1 MPDLPEL
8 DQRLNSFN
16 PELRAA
22 ALDAAAAKL
31 SSPNPEG
38 YQEPPPPRGEGSQ
51 VFNLHCHSFFSY
63 NGYGYSP
70 SALAVIAG
78 MYNWRA
84 VGLVDFD
91 VLDGVDEFLAA
102 TRKLNIRAVAGMET
116 RVFIPELADV
126 EINSPGEPGI
136 AYHLGVGFLS
146 TAVPEKERAFAAE
159 LRKKAADRTRTVV
172 KRVNEFLPEIALD
185 FDAVARRFTPNG
197 NVTERHVCAAYRE
210 AAEKRFS
217 ESELVAYWT
226 EKIGSFDP
234 DPVKLEASIRSRL
247 MKKGGPGYVTPTPES
262 FPTLA
267 EMNDFIRGCGAVPVP
282 AWLNGLSAGESDPG
296 ALLDLHLRY
305 GARGVTLIP
314 DRNWRAADA
323 TKAARLTA
331 ALDRFVAAAE
341 ARALSLLAG
350 TEMNAPGQLLADD
363 FTVPALAKHL
373 KTFIAGADAFTR

>member
-172 KRVNEFLPEIALD
+172 KRLPVEFQDSRPSCAAEIPRIGGIAVPGVDVVGAEDIMKGTCFLPVGTD
-185 FDAVARRFTPNG
+185 FLSVRSGFPPVRTG
-197 NVTERHVCAAYRE
+197 VC
-210 AAEKRFS
+210 
-217 ESELVAYWT
+217 
-226 EKIGSFDP
+226 
-234 DPVKLEASIRSRL
+234 RL
-247 MKKGGPGYVTPTPES
+247 RP
-262 FPTLA
+262 
-267 EMNDFIRGCGAVPVP
+267 RAVPVRRP
-282 AWLNGLSAGESDPG
+282 SALHPSPGIGCRIRRRPRRRSAGASCG
-296 ALLDLHLRY
+296 WNR
-305 GARGVTLIP
+305 
-314 DRNWRAADA
+314 RASKRPCSSSA
-323 TKAARLTA
+323 
-331 ALDRFVAAAE
+331 
-341 ARALSLLAG
+341 
-350 TEMNAPGQLLADD
+350 
-363 FTVPALAKHL
+363 
-373 KTFIAGADAFTR
+373 